1 MCHSIYKYKRFRYF
15 ILTYYIL
22 IKYSQWRD
30 IVSNWYDIMYCKS
43 HVGRDVPVSLKRNVS
58 RMINVGYYRIK

>member
-15 ILTYYIL
+15 ILAYYIL
-22 IKYSQWRD
+22 IKYSQCA
-30 IVSNWYDIMYCKS
+30 NWYDIMYCKS